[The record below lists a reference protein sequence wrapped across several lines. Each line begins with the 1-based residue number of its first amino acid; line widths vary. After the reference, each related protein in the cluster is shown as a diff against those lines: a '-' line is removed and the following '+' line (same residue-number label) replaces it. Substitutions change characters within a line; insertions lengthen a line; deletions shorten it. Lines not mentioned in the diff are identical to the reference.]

1 MAESLF
7 QIDHLSIAFPEAG
20 KGSHGL
26 TMHTVVDD
34 ISFSMKRGEI
44 LGIVGESGSGKS
56 MTALATMGLLSKGAT
71 ILGGHIRFDG
81 HEFLSMTEEERNSI
95 RGNDI
100 SMIFQE
106 PMTSLNPVMRIG
118 TQVGE
123 TLQLHTALRKEEVH
137 RRVLEALT
145 DVGLPDPEALCRK
158 YPHEL
163 SGGMRQRVMI
173 AQAMICEPK
182 LLIADEPTTALDV
195 LVQQQILDLL
205 LELHHKKNVAILF
218 ISHDLN
224 VIKKICDHVLVM
236 YEGKIVERGEVRR
249 VLEHPQHDYTK
260 TLIASFPEHTVSTV
274 REIPALSLQHV
285 NVYYQENPRALF
297 GKKGR
302 FQVIRDLSL
311 TVREGEMFGIVGE
324 SGCGKST
331 LAKAITGLNPDYDG
345 EIRFLAD
352 GRMVGS
358 PTCCRNRKAPSNP
371 EEHAGALNRSSLYR
385 PQMVFQ
391 DPFSSLN
398 PVRKIGWIMTEPLRV
413 LKIRDKKEQRRR
425 VEEMLTD
432 IGLNPS
438 YYDRYPRELSG
449 GQRQRVSIGTVLL
462 RDPKILVADE
472 PVSALDVTI
481 QSQILDLLL
490 ELHEKRHLTIV
501 FISHD
506 LNLVRHICSRVAVL
520 YNGELVEMGDVE
532 EVYRHPQHEY
542 TKKLLAAAL

>member
-1 MAESLF
+1 MAEPLF
-7 QIDHLSIAFPEAG
+7 QINHLSIAFPEKM
-20 KGSHGL
+20 KGSRDL

-34 ISFSMKRGEI
+34 ISFSMNDGEI

-56 MTALATMGLLSKGAT
+56 MTALATMGLLSQGAK
-71 ILGGHIRFDG
+71 ILGGNICFDG
-81 HEFLSMTEEERNSI
+81 HEFLSMTEEEQNSI

-118 TQVGE
+118 AQVGE
-123 TLQLHTALRKEEVH
+123 TLQLHTFLNKEEIH
-137 RRVLEALT
+137 QRVLEALT
-145 DVGLPDPEALCRK
+145 NVGLSDPETLCRK

-195 LVQQQILDLL
+195 LTQQQILELL
-205 LELHHKKNVAILF
+205 LELHRKKNVAILF

-224 VIKKICDHVLVM
+224 VIKKICDNVLVM
-236 YEGKIVERGEVRR
+236 YEGKIVEWGEVRR

-260 TLIASFPEHTVSTV
+260 TLIASFPENMAGTA

-285 NVYYQENPRALF
+285 NVYYQENQRALF
-297 GKKGR
+297 AKKGR
-302 FQVIRDLSL
+302 RRVIKDLSL

-331 LAKAITGLNPDYDG
+331 LAKAITGLNQDYDG
-345 EIRFLAD
+345 EILFLSD
-352 GRMVGS
+352 GRIVGS
-358 PTCCRNRKAPSNP
+358 PPCCRNRKALSNASGNT
-371 EEHAGALNRSSLYR
+371 AGLNRSSIYR

-413 LKIRDKKEQRRR
+413 LEIKDKKEQRRR

-432 IGLNPS
+432 VGLDPS

-449 GQRQRVSIGTVLL
+449 GQRQRVSIGTALL
-462 RDPKILVADE
+462 RDAKILVADE

-490 ELHEKRHLTIV
+490 ELHEKRRLTIV

-520 YNGELVEMGDVE
+520 YDGELVEMDDVE

-542 TKKLLAAAL
+542 TKELLAAAL

>member
-1 MAESLF
+1 MAEPLF
-7 QIDHLSIAFPEAG
+7 EVNHLSIAFPEEV
-20 KGSHGL
+20 KGSRDL
-26 TMHTVVDD
+26 ALHTVVDD
-34 ISFSMKRGEI
+34 ISFSLEEGEI

-56 MTALATMGLLSKGAT
+56 MTALAAMGLLSKDAR
-71 ILGGHIRFDG
+71 ILNGSIHFDG
-81 HEFLSMTEEERNSI
+81 HDILSMAEEAQSAI

-118 TQVGE
+118 QQVGE
-123 TLQLHTALRKEEVH
+123 TLKLHTTLNQKEIHLKEVES
-137 RRVLEALT
+137 LA
-145 DVGLPDPEALCRK
+145 DVGLPDPESLCRK

-205 LELHHKKNVAILF
+205 LELHRRKNVALLF

-224 VIKKICDHVLVM
+224 VIKKLCDNVLVM
-236 YEGKIVERGEVRR
+236 YEGKIVERGGVRR
-249 VLEHPQHDYTK
+249 VLEHPEHDYTK
-260 TLIASFPEHTVSTV
+260 TLVASFPENAV
-274 REIPALSLQHV
+274 EPAKENIALSLQHV
-285 NVYYQENPRALF
+285 NVYYEENQRALF

-302 FQVIRDLSL
+302 RQVIKDLSL

-331 LAKAITGLNPDYDG
+331 LAKAIVGLNPDYDG
-345 EIRFLAD
+345 EISFLQN
-352 GRMVGS
+352 GE
-358 PTCCRNRKAPSNP
+358 KAGGPHDS
-371 EEHAGALNRSSLYR
+371 ALTRTSLYR

-398 PVRKIGWIMTEPLRV
+398 PVHKIGWIMTEPLRV
-413 LKIRDKKEQRRR
+413 LGVKDKKEQRRR
-425 VEEMLTD
+425 VEEMLSD
-432 IGLNPS
+432 VGLDAS

-449 GQRQRVSIGTVLL
+449 GQCQRVSIGTALL

-481 QSQILDLLL
+481 QSQILNLLL
-490 ELHEKRHLTIV
+490 ELHHKRHLTII

-520 YNGELVEMGDVE
+520 YDGELVEIGDVE

-542 TKKLLAAAL
+542 TKKLLDAAL